1 MNNVVI
7 IFNDHQW
14 LASLTSRDNSYSRSK
29 RLNTETL
36 GETILKGL
44 I

>member
-14 LASLTSRDNSYSRSK
+14 LASLTSRDN
-29 RLNTETL
+29 L
-36 GETILKGL
+36 TI
-44 I
+44 IA